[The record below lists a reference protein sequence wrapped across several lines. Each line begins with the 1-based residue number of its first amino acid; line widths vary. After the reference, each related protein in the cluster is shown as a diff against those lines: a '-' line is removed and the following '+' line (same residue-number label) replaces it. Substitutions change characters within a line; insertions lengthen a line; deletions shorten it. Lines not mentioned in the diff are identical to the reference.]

1 MNEVKNM
8 IWKIILYVLIT
19 FLVTALLAISQQKT
33 NLSFERISLPQLAP
47 AIAVLILFLIYGN
60 LPASIKFSLDQ
71 SILSKSFIAFVSP
84 LILFAIT
91 FLIGRQTGLNV
102 KFTGNLSK
110 LIPVMLVGMLIGAL
124 GEEIGWRSFLQ
135 PVLEKKSSI
144 LFASIIIGIIW
155 GLWHVGH
162 YKNGF
167 LFMTGFLL
175 FTISA
180 SIIIAGLLRNTEYN
194 LIIAAIFHLSINIGF
209 VFFFYNS
216 LEDGKLMLIN
226 GIVWLIPAIGI
237 IIMNGKV
244 FYEITAINSK

>member
-60 LPASIKFSLDQ
+60 LPASIKFSLDK

-135 PVLEKKSSI
+135 PVFEKKSSI